1 MAEKK
6 KRRPARR
13 AKERTLTELFRG
25 KKRSSRN
32 EFRPDPT
39 TSTWLM
45 MSAGGTPIGENEFA
59 ANMAAFEAYS
69 FIYSGNAANYHGET
83 EFTLEVSS
91 MPDSWL
97 LISRIELIFQSN

>member
-1 MAEKK
+1 MKAGSKV
-6 KRRPARR
+6 R
-13 AKERTLTELFRG
+13 L
-25 KKRSSRN
+25 
-32 EFRPDPT
+32 PT
-39 TSTWLM
+39 TLAYSQLKELRVYVKNTSTNTSAWLM

-91 MPDSWL
+91 TPDSWL